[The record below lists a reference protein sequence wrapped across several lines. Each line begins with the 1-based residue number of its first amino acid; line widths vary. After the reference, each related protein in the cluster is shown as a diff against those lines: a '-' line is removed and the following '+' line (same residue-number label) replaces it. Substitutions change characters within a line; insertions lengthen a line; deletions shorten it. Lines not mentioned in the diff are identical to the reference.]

1 MLSPYHSKP
10 EQLSGEVGTISNA
23 EVVGIAV
30 ALGIDCLAV
39 SAGIAL
45 TNPPFHIIVVSS
57 LLFGLFQFA
66 MAFGGMYGGVSL
78 GGYLS
83 SYVRLVGAFVLA
95 TIGLIMMRR
104 GRILGEFNFGLLT
117 IAALIGASFS
127 VSIDALGAGIAL
139 GLVGGTSLGAA
150 IVIGCISTGMSVAG
164 FTTGRIIAR
173 SVDVAERIGGVVLIF
188 IAFLMVV
195 LEV

>member
-45 TNPPFHIIVVSS
+45 TNPSFHIIVVSS

-83 SYVRLVGAFVLA
+83 SLS
-95 TIGLIMMRR
+95 LIH
-104 GRILGEFNFGLLT
+104 I
-117 IAALIGASFS
+117 
-127 VSIDALGAGIAL
+127 
-139 GLVGGTSLGAA
+139 
-150 IVIGCISTGMSVAG
+150 
-164 FTTGRIIAR
+164 
-173 SVDVAERIGGVVLIF
+173 
-188 IAFLMVV
+188 
-195 LEV
+195 